1 VAGLGRVVLMIA
13 GSVFVL
19 LGIVGVVVPVLPT
32 TPFVLLAIACYS
44 RSSPR
49 LAARLE
55 AHPWL
60 GPTLRAWRN
69 EGAIASRAKV
79 AAVFAMALGYGA
91 ALVATPMPLA
101 GSAAIAVALVAC
113 AVFIVTRPRPTAD
126 DLWLEQAAQCESSI
140 GSLGAASTDLVAP
153 PRTNSLSR
161 L

>member
-1 VAGLGRVVLMIA
+1 MAGIGRVVLMIA
-13 GSVFVL
+13 GSVFVV

-49 LAARLE
+49 LATWLE
-55 AHPWL
+55 AHPRL

-69 EGAIASRAKV
+69 EGAIAGRAKV
-79 AAVFAMALGYGA
+79 AAVFAIALGYGA
-91 ALVATPMPLA
+91 VLAGTPMPLA
-101 GSAAIAVALVAC
+101 GSAAIAATLVCC
-113 AVFIVTRPRPTAD
+113 AAFIVTRPRPTTD
-126 DLWLEQAAQCESSI
+126 GLSLRHAAQCESSI